1 MTNGKVILAMALIVA
16 GSLVGHRSRT
26 SPFRIRMEGSLGW
39 CAVHAEEPKPNPLF
53 RRLLRRI
60 RLRLPSV

>member
-1 MTNGKVILAMALIVA
+1 MTNGKVTLAMASIVA
-16 GSLVGHRSRT
+16 GSLVGHRS
-26 SPFRIRMEGSLGW
+26 RMEGSLGW

-60 RLRLPSV
+60 RLRLPNV